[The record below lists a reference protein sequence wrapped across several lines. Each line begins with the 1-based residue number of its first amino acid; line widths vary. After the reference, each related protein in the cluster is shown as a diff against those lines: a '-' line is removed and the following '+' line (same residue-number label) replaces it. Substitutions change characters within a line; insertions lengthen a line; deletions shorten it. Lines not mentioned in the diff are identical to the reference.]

1 MAKRGHGA
9 IVNISTMVASPGPT
23 RTEDSAMMGEAL
35 DQLASAAPSGRPG
48 RPEEI
53 ASAIVYLASD
63 EASFIQGAIL
73 PVDGGRAA
81 V

>member
-1 MAKRGHGA
+1 
-9 IVNISTMVASPGPT
+9 
-23 RTEDSAMMGEAL
+23 MMGEAL

-53 ASAIVYLASD
+53 VSAIVYLASD
-63 EASFIQGAIL
+63 GASFIQGAIL